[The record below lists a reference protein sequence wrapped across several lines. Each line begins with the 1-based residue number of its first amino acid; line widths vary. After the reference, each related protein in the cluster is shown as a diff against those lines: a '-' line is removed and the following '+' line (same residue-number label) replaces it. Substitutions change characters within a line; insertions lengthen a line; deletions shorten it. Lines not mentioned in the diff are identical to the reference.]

1 MAAEST
7 TWSLHS
13 FSLSNPRG
21 RGQDDVPKL
30 LKRVAAQL
38 EAEGAVE
45 VQDIVFHY
53 EAEKGKQWP
62 SMTVYFHAED

>member
-1 MAAEST
+1 MA
-7 TWSLHS
+7 
-13 FSLSNPRG
+13 NPKG

-30 LKRVAAQL
+30 LRRVAAQL

-45 VQDIVFHY
+45 VQDIVLHT
-53 EAEKGKQWP
+53 EIDKGKAWP